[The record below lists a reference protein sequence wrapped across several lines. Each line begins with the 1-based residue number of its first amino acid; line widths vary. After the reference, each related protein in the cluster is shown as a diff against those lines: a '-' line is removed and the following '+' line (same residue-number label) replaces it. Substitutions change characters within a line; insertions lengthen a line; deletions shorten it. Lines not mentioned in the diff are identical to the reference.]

1 MIVLKTNEEEV
12 VKNFH
17 TENSRLLSKKTEII
31 HYKGFT
37 GSRTPDIVENNAT
50 EYNEYGVVIIKDICT
65 FAVGIGSKSK
75 KAKTTC
81 EVILVTA
88 LLTYEGVC
96 YDNVKFVCAEPCTL
110 SDSDEV
116 VSNIPY
122 GVEVYCTEYGT
133 VSVKNVRYNN
143 FKDMSIYEIAE
154 LLYYTK

>member
-1 MIVLKTNEEEV
+1 MIVLKTNEEEI
-12 VKNFH
+12 VKNYH
-17 TENSRLLSKKTEII
+17 TEYARLLNKTIKIEQ
-31 HYKGFT
+31 YNGFT
-37 GSRTPDIVENNAT
+37 GSRLPDIAEDNAT
-50 EYNEYGVVIIKDICT
+50 EYSEYGVVIIKDICN
-65 FAVGIGSKSK
+65 FAVGLGSKT
-75 KAKTTC
+75 KTTC

-96 YDNVKFVCAEPCTL
+96 YDKVKFVCAEPCTT

-122 GVEVYCTEYGT
+122 GIEVYCNEHD
-133 VSVKNVRYNN
+133 SMNMNIKYNN